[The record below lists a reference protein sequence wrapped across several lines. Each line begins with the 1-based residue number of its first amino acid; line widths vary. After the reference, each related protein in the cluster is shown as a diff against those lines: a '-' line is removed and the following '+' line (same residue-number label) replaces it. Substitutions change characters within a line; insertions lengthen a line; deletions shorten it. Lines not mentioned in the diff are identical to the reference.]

1 MTTESYVIKK
11 RRVLMVG
18 KNANLSRELRAA
30 VDRGGWQ
37 VEFVADLPSALK
49 RLQEEPDLDVLFCDP
64 ATRKEAASAHSQS
77 LLRTIRSNAEQRAIL
92 LALGET
98 HWNRKEAARLLKISY
113 RSLLYKIEQY
123 HLQPQEA
130 GTTDPVPSNKDQQWE
145 NATDDRQYATSIEDE
160 PKEEA

>member
-1 MTTESYVIKK
+1 MTTESYVIRK

-18 KNANLSRELRAA
+18 KHATLSPELRDV
-30 VDRGGWQ
+30 VDKGGWH
-37 VEFVADLPSALK
+37 VEFVADLPAALK

-64 ATRKEAASAHSQS
+64 ATRREASSAHGQS
-77 LLRTIRSNAEQRAIL
+77 LLRTIRGNAERKAIL

-123 HLQPQEA
+123 QLHPGEGDKSA
-130 GTTDPVPSNKDQQWE
+130 FAPSDESRRWE
-145 NATDDRQYATSIEDE
+145 NSAEDELWATVIEQE
-160 PKEEA
+160 PKEES